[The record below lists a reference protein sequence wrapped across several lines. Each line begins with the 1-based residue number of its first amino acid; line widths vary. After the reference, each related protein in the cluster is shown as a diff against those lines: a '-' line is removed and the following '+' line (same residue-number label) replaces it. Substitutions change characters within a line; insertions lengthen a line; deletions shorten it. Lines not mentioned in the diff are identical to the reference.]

1 MTTAKLS
8 RRKRL
13 LFASIMALLTVAVA
27 ACLLE
32 LGIRVFRPTGDFLW
46 QWDPHIGM
54 RLIPGK
60 HGRSVKPGLFD
71 VAVDVNSAGFRD
83 REHSLDKAPGVR
95 RIALLGD
102 SFVEAIQVPFEQS
115 VTSLLENRLSRA
127 EVMSFGVSGTGTA
140 RQYLALRHYALPY
153 RPDIVVL
160 FFFAG
165 NDISDNSGRLQG
177 KPYLPYPAVTPT
189 GKLARQPGGEPLFTP
204 FADQSSRL
212 SAATALLKDSWKSY
226 RFVRELLDK
235 SPEVNRV
242 LFQLKLTST
251 PPEAVNAPTADQFGF
266 YEIYRSELR
275 PEWAEAWDV
284 TQELILATRKAAV
297 SNGSQFL
304 VVLIPA
310 AWEVYAE
317 NWEAVLK
324 RLPAMRDASLD
335 LERPSKRLSA
345 FLSAN
350 DVPFVNLLPE
360 FRGAAS
366 DSPPLYVKHDAH
378 WTFEGHRLATKVL
391 AENLEGMLARTAGAI
406 PAQ

>member
-13 LFASIMALLTVAVA
+13 LFASITAVFAVGVA
-27 ACLLE
+27 AGLLE
-32 LGIRVFRPTGDFLW
+32 LGVRLFHPTSDFLW
-46 QWDPHIGM
+46 QWDPHTGM

-60 HGRSVKPGLFD
+60 RGRSVKPGLFD
-71 VAVDVNSAGFRD
+71 VAVEVNSAGVRD
-83 REHSLDKAPGVR
+83 REHSLDKPPGVR
-95 RIALLGD
+95 RVALLGD
-102 SFVEAIQVPFEQS
+102 SFLEALQVPFEQS
-115 VTSLLENRLSRA
+115 VTSLLEHRLSRA

-153 RPDIVVL
+153 KPDVVVL

-165 NDISDNSGRLQG
+165 NDISDNSARLQG

-189 GKLARQPGGEPLFTP
+189 GKLARNPSGEPLFTP

-212 SAATALLKDSWKSY
+212 SAVTAILKDNWKSY
-226 RFVRELLDK
+226 RFVRELVDK

-251 PPEAVNAPTADQFGF
+251 PPEAVNAPTAEQFGF
-266 YEIYRSELR
+266 YEIYRSQLR

-304 VVLIPA
+304 VVLVPA

-317 NWEAVLK
+317 HWEAVLQ

-335 LERPSKRLSA
+335 LERPSKRLAA
-345 FLSAN
+345 FLTAN
-350 DVPFVNLLPE
+350 DVAFVNLLPE
-360 FRGAAS
+360 FRRAAS
-366 DSPPLYVKHDAH
+366 DSPPLYVKDDAH
-378 WTFEGHRLATKVL
+378 WTFEGHRLATKAV
-391 AENLEGMLARTAGAI
+391 AENLEAMLTRTALGIA
-406 PAQ
+406 AQ

>member
-1 MTTAKLS
+1 
-8 RRKRL
+8 
-13 LFASIMALLTVAVA
+13 
-27 ACLLE
+27 
-32 LGIRVFRPTGDFLW
+32 
-46 QWDPHIGM
+46 M

-71 VAVDVNSAGFRD
+71 VAVEVNSAGFRD
-83 REHSLDKAPGVR
+83 REHSPDKPPGVR

-115 VTSLLENRLSRA
+115 VTWLLENRLSRA

-153 RPDIVVL
+153 KPDMVVL

-165 NDISDNSGRLQG
+165 NDISDNSARLQG

-189 GKLARQPGGEPLFTP
+189 GKLARQPNGEPLFTP

-212 SAATALLKDSWKSY
+212 SAATALLKDNWKSY

-304 VVLIPA
+304 VVLVPA

-350 DVPFVNLLPE
+350 NVPFVNLLPE
-360 FRGAAS
+360 FRSAAS

-378 WTFEGHRLATKVL
+378 WTFEGHRLATKLL
-391 AENLEGMLARTAGAI
+391 AENLEGMLTRTASAI
-406 PAQ
+406 PAE